1 MPVAA
6 HLRQLAAARRLSGG
20 RSCRLRS
27 SSCSRGGRS
36 TGPSRAVQVADAC
49 TIVVCWVSWLRNGAA
64 SPRVHREA
72 AAGAAGSPAA
82 GHLGRVGSAHVNLK
96 QCFPVAAQLHMQ
108 RSQDVHGALSDGLVS
123 KGEQNAAARLNH
135 DGGAGWRCALRVQMP
150 QQMALENVQINGAG
164 GNDGDCSR
172 RQGAWEGAPSV
183 EGLALRY
190 MQGSLLDGQY
200 AGRLPEWTSK

>member
-6 HLRQLAAARRLSGG
+6 HPRQLAAARRLSRG
-20 RSCRLRS
+20 RGCRLRS
-27 SSCSRGGRS
+27 SSCSRVGCS
-36 TGPSRAVQVADAC
+36 AGPSRVVQVVDAC

-64 SPRVHREA
+64 RPRVPGEA

-82 GHLGRVGSAHVNLK
+82 RHLGRVGSAHVDLK
-96 QCFPVAAQLHMQ
+96 HGLPVAAQLRMQ

-135 DGGAGWRCALRVQMP
+135 DGGAGWRGAPRVQMP

-172 RQGAWEGAPSV
+172 R
-183 EGLALRY
+183 
-190 MQGSLLDGQY
+190 
-200 AGRLPEWTSK
+200 